1 MKTLNTYAGDKEV
14 SVNHANF
21 NFAGRGRY
29 NIEVELIY
37 AGNQKTFKSST
48 TDLEAIDEVKEQTA
62 ASELFG
68 EEKYEKLY
76 DLITSDIEESVIE
89 WIYDTEENED

>member
-14 SVNHANF
+14 YVNHANF
-21 NFAGRGRY
+21 SFAGRGRY

-48 TDLEAIDEVKEQTA
+48 TDLETIDEVKAQTA

-76 DLITSDIEESVIE
+76 DLIASDIEESVIE
-89 WIYDTEENED
+89 WIYEIEENED